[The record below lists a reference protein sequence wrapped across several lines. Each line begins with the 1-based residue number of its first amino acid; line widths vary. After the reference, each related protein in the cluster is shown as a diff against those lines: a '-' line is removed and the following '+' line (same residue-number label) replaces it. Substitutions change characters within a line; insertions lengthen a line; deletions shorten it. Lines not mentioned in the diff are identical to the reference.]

1 MNTSFLK
8 ESLENVEKELCEL
21 LDQLDT
27 EAVLS
32 VAVMQLLLRPAGESF
47 ESIGNH
53 PALLEVIAR
62 HTIPRFGAN
71 RGIIV
76 THQNFNQCY
85 GLAEEY
91 LAKRMISSLNAG
103 NIEEAASNLDKISN
117 SLKM

>member
-76 THQNFNQCY
+76 THQNFNQFDLNQCAEMLDVY
-85 GLAEEY
+85 GQ
-91 LAKRMISSLNAG
+91 M
-103 NIEEAASNLDKISN
+103 
-117 SLKM
+117 